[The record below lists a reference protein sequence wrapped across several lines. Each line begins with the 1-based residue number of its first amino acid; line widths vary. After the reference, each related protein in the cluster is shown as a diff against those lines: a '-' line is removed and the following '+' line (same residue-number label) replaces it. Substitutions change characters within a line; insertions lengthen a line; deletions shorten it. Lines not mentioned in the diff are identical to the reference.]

1 MELKGWLMSD
11 FEKFVESGDWYL
23 DTQAPDFMEK
33 LLQNQ
38 KEMKA
43 ASTPQVQAVESE
55 DGWYEEE

>member
-1 MELKGWLMSD
+1 MSD

-23 DTQAPDFMEK
+23 DTQAPDFMDK
-33 LLQNQ
+33 LLQDQ

-43 ASTPQVQAVESE
+43 AKTPQVQAADSE